1 MGWLYLAAAAA
12 EAALALRGPWAL
24 PWARLVAADWLFLG
38 LAALHAAAGI
48 LSLALP
54 PRRQGPGRRAGLPP
68 TSRRP
73 PADLPPT
80 SVSGSAVGLRRRAPP
95 SGSAGGLRLA
105 AGELLFL
112 LTLVFFLFA
121 WIFALNANL
130 DYVQRFFAGGA
141 RVRLELDTRAQRL
154 AAAVRYLPLLAADL
168 AAWGVTRRLAARGV
182 RRWALPLV
190 LLSVALGV
198 LSFPSFAVLEGL
210 GFLGFV
216 ALVPLFLVVEA
227 CPWAAGW
234 RYLTAYGV
242 LQGLLVSFW
251 LGTFSLVTLQL
262 ATAFFLAAYGLF
274 FLPVLW
280 LVRRLT
286 SLRFLALALA
296 WVLFEYLRSLG
307 WWGYPWGLWGTAPHA
322 FPTLLQTA
330 SLAGVWGVSLA
341 VVLLNAGAASVLARA
356 LARQDPWPGAR
367 ALYASA
373 AVFLACL
380 GYGLVQRDA
389 LERRPAEG
397 SVRVAL
403 IQQNSDPRKDEYQR
417 TFAVLRRLTDQA
429 LAEADRDGRAVELV
443 VWSET
448 AFVPNIR
455 RWAEEDPESQ
465 PLARLVRELRDYQR
479 SLGVWLLTGNDDYE
493 LARGPEGREV
503 RRDYNAAVL
512 FAPDGRRVRTYH
524 KMHLVPFTEYFPFK
538 ESLPRLYRWLQD
550 FDVYLWEPGRERVIF
565 RHPRFSFFTPICFE
579 DCFPDD
585 VRRFVREGAGAIVNL
600 SNDYW
605 SLSEVEARQHA
616 LNSSL
621 RAVENARPLLRAT
634 ASGLSGWWEAD
645 GTLQASAPYY
655 QEGFL
660 VLDLPLRPPAATL
673 YTRWGDWLP
682 RAAAAIL
689 ALLALLSLFPRV
701 RRRL

>member
-12 EAALALRGPWAL
+12 EAALALWGPWAL
-24 PWARLVAADWLFLG
+24 PWSRLVAADWLFLG
-38 LAALHAAAGI
+38 LPALHAASGI
-48 LSLALP
+48 LCLAV
-54 PRRQGPGRRAGLPP
+54 PRGRRGPF
-68 TSRRP
+68 
-73 PADLPPT
+73 
-80 SVSGSAVGLRRRAPP
+80 
-95 SGSAGGLRLA
+95 LRLTLS
-105 AGELLFL
+105 ELLFL
-112 LTLVFFLFA
+112 ASLVFFLFA
-121 WIFALNANL
+121 WIFALNANM

-141 RVRLELDTRAQRL
+141 RVRLALDSRAERL

-168 AAWGVTRRLAARGV
+168 AAWGCTRRLAAAGV

-190 LLSVALGV
+190 LLSVALTV

-210 GFLGFV
+210 GFLCFV

-227 CPWAAGW
+227 CPLAAGW
-234 RYLTAYGV
+234 RYLAAYGV
-242 LQGLLVSFW
+242 LQGMLVSFW

-262 ATAFFLAAYGLF
+262 ATASFLVAYGLF
-274 FLPVLW
+274 FLPALW
-280 LVRRLT
+280 LLRRLS

-307 WWGYPWGLWGTAPHA
+307 YWGYPWGLWGTAPHP

-330 SLAGVWGVSLA
+330 SLAGVWGVSLV

-356 LARQDPWPGAR
+356 LRRENPWPGAR
-367 ALYASA
+367 ALFASA

-380 GYGLVQRDA
+380 GFGIVHRDE
-389 LERRPAEG
+389 LERRPANR

-403 IQQNSDPRKDEYQR
+403 IQQNSDPRKDDYRR

-429 LAEADRDGRAVELV
+429 LAEDGAANRGLRRTGLV

-455 RWAEEDPESQ
+455 RWGGEDPQSH
-465 PLARLVRELRDYQR
+465 PLASLVGEFRDYQR
-479 SLGVWLLTGNDDYE
+479 GLGVWLLTGNDDYE
-493 LARGPEGREV
+493 LSTGPAGQEV

-512 FAPDGRRVRTYH
+512 FAANGERARTYH
-524 KMHLVPFTEYFPFK
+524 KMHLVPFSEYFPFK
-538 ESLPRLYRWLQD
+538 ESLPGVYRWLQD

-565 RHPRFSFFTPICFE
+565 RHPRFSFCTPICFE

-585 VRRFVREGAGAIVNL
+585 IRRFVREGAEAIVNI

-605 SLSEVEARQHA
+605 SLSEVEAKQHA
-616 LNSSL
+616 VNSSL

-634 ASGLSGWWEAD
+634 ASGLSGSWEAD
-645 GTLQASAPYY
+645 GTLRAAAPYY
-655 QEGFL
+655 QESYL
-660 VLDLPLRPPAATL
+660 VLDLGLRPAVMTV
-673 YTRWGDWLP
+673 YNRWGDWLP
-682 RAAAAIL
+682 QAAAAVL